1 MVGGKIIGMKKL
13 LGLVVL
19 CLLICSSSF
28 AKEINVD
35 INGLFCDC
43 CAATIEKSFKNMD
56 EVLDVKVDKDKNKLF
71 LTFEDDK
78 DLADEEITDIIKNG
92 GYTATKINR

>member
-1 MVGGKIIGMKKL
+1 MF
-13 LGLVVL
+13 
-19 CLLICSSSF
+19 LLIFLTNISIAF

-43 CAATIEKSFKNMD
+43 CAATIEKSFKNTD

-78 DLADEEITDIIKNG
+78 DLADEEITEIIKNG

>member
-1 MVGGKIIGMKKL
+1 
-13 LGLVVL
+13 
-19 CLLICSSSF
+19 
-28 AKEINVD
+28 
-35 INGLFCDC
+35 
-43 CAATIEKSFKNMD
+43 MD

-78 DLADEEITDIIKNG
+78 DLADEEITEIIKNG